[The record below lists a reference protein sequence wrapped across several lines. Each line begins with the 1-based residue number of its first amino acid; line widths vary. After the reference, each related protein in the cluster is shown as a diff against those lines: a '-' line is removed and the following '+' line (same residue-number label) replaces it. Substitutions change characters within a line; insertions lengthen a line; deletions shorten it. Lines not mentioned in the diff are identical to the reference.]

1 MILKIHAHSNQHS
14 SDACYELKIKMLSFV
29 ASVRLEPATS
39 LVSFRHLFH
48 QAVRNLAH
56 NLSDNG
62 RAMGI
67 YSKATGGRGAVGGQ
81 ASGQRELG

>member
-1 MILKIHAHSNQHS
+1 M
-14 SDACYELKIKMLSFV
+14 KMLSSV

-39 LVSFRHLFH
+39 LVSVRHLFH
-48 QAVRNLAH
+48 SAVRNLAH

-81 ASGQRELG
+81 ASGQWELGKGIRVRVLGLGY